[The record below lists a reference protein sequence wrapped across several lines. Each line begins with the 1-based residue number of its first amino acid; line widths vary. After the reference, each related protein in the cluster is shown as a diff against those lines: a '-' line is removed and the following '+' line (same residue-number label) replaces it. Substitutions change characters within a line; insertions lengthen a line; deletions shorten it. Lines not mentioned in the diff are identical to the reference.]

1 MNEDWLHKV
10 HDRMTDYEIEE
21 PENLWDAIE
30 SKQASSATMPRPIKK
45 HLTSVLVKRCLSAAA
60 IIAIVIFTGIYLY
73 NGKQDLSQGQL
84 LSDAKEDR
92 ATSFNKKI
100 TKNKPLIA
108 ENAIPEPLSGNSVA
122 NKHNS
127 VNTTDIATNNPTD
140 ETKGISDISEV
151 KPTDFSEKETDE
163 NQNISN
169 RPNKPSE
176 ETTPTLVPPDM
187 TFEHNHYKV
196 ALQGESQQS
205 GKVSVSFYSSA
216 GTSSTLNSTTK
227 ANPFVA
233 AAGPEN
239 SNWEDE
245 PMLGILLFNQGI
257 ETETEIKHR
266 LPIRAGVSFT
276 YNLNKRFG
284 IESGVGYANLTSDI
298 KNGSKNHYY
307 AAEQRLHYIGVP
319 LNLKYRMIS
328 WQRLDLYASAGV
340 LAEKCISAKL
350 DKEYIIDNRKK
361 SSESEDLSDRP
372 MQWSVNASVG
382 VQCNLIESISIFAEP
397 GVSYYFNDGTD
408 LQTIY
413 KEKPL
418 NFNLNMGIRF
428 TFGE

>member
-30 SKQASSATMPRPIKK
+30 SKRASYASMRRPMKK
-45 HLTSVLVKRCLSAAA
+45 HVMSVWMRLSLSAAA
-60 IIAIVIFTGIYLY
+60 IIAVIILAGIYLY
-73 NGKQDLSQGQL
+73 NGKQDLSQDQL

-92 ATSFNKKI
+92 AISFNKNI
-100 TKNKPLIA
+100 LKNKPLIA
-108 ENAIPEPLSGNSVA
+108 ENAIPEPLSGNPVA

-127 VNTTDIATNNPTD
+127 VKTTDIATIDSTD
-140 ETKGISDISEV
+140 ETKRVTDISEV
-151 KPTDFSEKETDE
+151 KPTDFSEKETAE
-163 NQNISN
+163 NQDISK
-169 RPNKPSE
+169 RPTKPSE
-176 ETTPTLVPPDM
+176 ETSPTLVPSDM
-187 TFEHNHYKV
+187 TFEDNHYKV
-196 ALQGESQQS
+196 ALHAESTRS
-205 GKVSVSFYSSA
+205 NNLSVAFYSSA
-216 GTSSTLNSTTK
+216 GTGSMFNSTTK

-233 AAGPEN
+233 ATGPEN
-239 SNWEDE
+239 SSWEDE

-266 LPIRAGVSFT
+266 LPIRAGVSFI
-276 YNLNKRFG
+276 YNINERFG

-307 AAEQRLHYIGVP
+307 TAEQQLHYISVP

-328 WQRLDLYASAGV
+328 WQRLDLYASTGV
-340 LAEKCISAKL
+340 MAEKCISAKL

-361 SSESEDLSDRP
+361 GSESEDLSEKP

-382 VQCNLIESISIFAEP
+382 VQCNLVKSMSIFAEP

-413 KEKPL
+413 KEKPW

-428 TFGE
+428 TFGK